1 MLYSTPV
8 VSIETRLVQ
17 GADGVD
23 RAKVKESKARIGSI
37 HTAQQWFC
45 ASMYFGSTGSQYY
58 NSE

>member
-23 RAKVKESKARIGSI
+23 RAKVKELKARIVRN
-37 HTAQQWFC
+37 HTAQQWLF
-45 ASMYFGSTGSQYY
+45 ASIYFGSTGSSYY
-58 NSE
+58 NST